1 MSEKPSALSLA
12 KFDIFSHH
20 KSTTRYFRL
29 LCITV
34 GALVVLIGLA
44 EITSQLA
51 AAALGP
57 NAAFSAFAPVSALQE
72 TSVVSLATTT
82 PLIPSTLS
90 IPAIGVNANV
100 EQVGTNAAGNVGTPH
115 TFGDVAW
122 YMLGPKP
129 GEPGNAIIDGHVNNA
144 LTTAGVFE
152 HLSDLKM
159 GDAVILSD
167 GTGRTLVYTVTK
179 VKKYSDTN
187 APLPDIFSTSGPSQ
201 LVLITCDGQWLD
213 SAHSFDQ
220 RLVVY
225 ASLTNS

>member
-12 KFDIFSHH
+12 KFNLFSQ
-20 KSTTRYFRL
+20 SATAGYFRIV
-29 LCITV
+29 CIAV
-34 GALVVLIGLA
+34 GILVVLVGLA
-44 EITSQLA
+44 EIVSQFGRYT
-51 AAALGP
+51 LGSD
-57 NAAFSAFAPVSALQE
+57 AAFSAFAPVTALHQ

-82 PLIPSTLS
+82 PLIPTTVT

-152 HLSDLKM
+152 HLSDVKM
-159 GDAVILSD
+159 GDSIVLSD

-179 VKKYSDTN
+179 TTDYTDSN

-201 LVLITCDGQWLD
+201 LILITCDGQWLD